1 MAAATRSGRQHEGG
15 FSKAWYP
22 SLLISRLIWG
32 RGRRRQARCVWLTE
46 GLVHEALCGCHFNV
60 SNFEGDNAGTEA
72 FWRALLVRWPRGAK
86 VGRRRGRMPTPQTDA
101 AELAQILRLVYQV
114 LVFVRSNYILK
125 LFACVLVDAIGFSSF
140 LLPGIGELGDVG
152 WAPLQ
157 AWFLYFMF
165 GSVRMS
171 GIGFMEE
178 ILPGTDFVPSAS
190 IAWACENI
198 DVTTLDALRTLS
210 GVVLRS
216 HARSPRSPPRS
227 SRPPHFL

>member
-1 MAAATRSGRQHEGG
+1 MQGGPAQDPRAAQP
-15 FSKAWYP
+15 W
-22 SLLISRLIWG
+22 
-32 RGRRRQARCVWLTE
+32 RGRVQWRPQREAADSMRVVLVRRGT
-46 GLVHEALCGCHFNV
+46 V
-60 SNFEGDNAGTEA
+60 SNFEGDNAGTERLS
-72 FWRALLVRWPRGAK
+72 RALLVGGPS
-86 VGRRRGRMPTPQTDA
+86 GRRAGSRRARMPTPQTDA

-210 GVVLRS
+210 GVVLRP

>member
-1 MAAATRSGRQHEGG
+1 MAAATRSGRQHEAG

-46 GLVHEALCGCHFNV
+46 ALVRESVCGCHFNV
-60 SNFEGDNAGTEA
+60 SNFEGDNAGTEG
-72 FWRALLVRWPRGAK
+72 FSRALLVRWRG
-86 VGRRRGRMPTPQTDA
+86 RRGRMPTPQTDA

-114 LVFVRSNYILK
+114 LVFVRSNYMLK
-125 LFACVLVDAIGFSSF
+125 LLACVLVDAIGFSSF

-178 ILPGTDFVPSAS
+178 ILPGTDFVPSAT

-198 DVTTLDALRTLS
+198 DVTTLDALRALS

>member
-1 MAAATRSGRQHEGG
+1 
-15 FSKAWYP
+15 
-22 SLLISRLIWG
+22 
-32 RGRRRQARCVWLTE
+32 
-46 GLVHEALCGCHFNV
+46 
-60 SNFEGDNAGTEA
+60 
-72 FWRALLVRWPRGAK
+72 
-86 VGRRRGRMPTPQTDA
+86 MPTPQTDA

-198 DVTTLDALRTLS
+198 DVTTLDALRALS

-216 HARSPRSPPRS
+216 HARSPRSLDRHVGQAEIDGPVAQAQLTRAALR
-227 SRPPHFL
+227 RPVDDTRPGLGDQAVRRIAEKNEIGGGDLHVSIPC

>member
-1 MAAATRSGRQHEGG
+1 MVPLSM
-15 FSKAWYP
+15 
-22 SLLISRLIWG
+22 LLSRLIGG

-46 GLVHEALCGCHFNV
+46 ALVHESLCGCHFNG
-60 SNFEGDNAGTEA
+60 SNFGVITREPKPLAPCWWPAPARRAGS
-72 FWRALLVRWPRGAK
+72 
-86 VGRRRGRMPTPQTDA
+86 RRGRMPTPQTDA

>member
-1 MAAATRSGRQHEGG
+1 
-15 FSKAWYP
+15 
-22 SLLISRLIWG
+22 
-32 RGRRRQARCVWLTE
+32 
-46 GLVHEALCGCHFNV
+46 
-60 SNFEGDNAGTEA
+60 
-72 FWRALLVRWPRGAK
+72 
-86 VGRRRGRMPTPQTDA
+86 MPTPQTDA

-198 DVTTLDALRTLS
+198 DVTTLDALRTVRCRAPITRPQPPQPPPIKPTPSFFVDYRTTVGTYGSTTIHMHDAVTSLCT
-210 GVVLRS
+210 VRR
-216 HARSPRSPPRS
+216 AR
-227 SRPPHFL
+227 

>member
-1 MAAATRSGRQHEGG
+1 MPA
-15 FSKAWYP
+15 
-22 SLLISRLIWG
+22 
-32 RGRRRQARCVWLTE
+32 RR
-46 GLVHEALCGCHFNV
+46 
-60 SNFEGDNAGTEA
+60 AGS
-72 FWRALLVRWPRGAK
+72 
-86 VGRRRGRMPTPQTDA
+86 RRGRMPTPQTDA

-210 GVVLRS
+210 GVVLRP

>member
-1 MAAATRSGRQHEGG
+1 M
-15 FSKAWYP
+15 
-22 SLLISRLIWG
+22 
-32 RGRRRQARCVWLTE
+32 
-46 GLVHEALCGCHFNV
+46 
-60 SNFEGDNAGTEA
+60 GDG
-72 FWRALLVRWPRGAK
+72 ALLK
-86 VGRRRGRMPTPQTDA
+86 VGMPTPQTDA

>member
-1 MAAATRSGRQHEGG
+1 
-15 FSKAWYP
+15 
-22 SLLISRLIWG
+22 
-32 RGRRRQARCVWLTE
+32 
-46 GLVHEALCGCHFNV
+46 
-60 SNFEGDNAGTEA
+60 
-72 FWRALLVRWPRGAK
+72 
-86 VGRRRGRMPTPQTDA
+86 MPTPQTDA

-198 DVTTLDALRTLS
+198 DVTTLDALRALS

-216 HARSPRSPPRS
+216 HARSPRSPPDQADPLIFCRLPS
-227 SRPPHFL
+227 TVPRYRNIQYGVHHKAQSTCSLCTVGRAR

>member
-1 MAAATRSGRQHEGG
+1 MWSPYQRVKRVITRETKGFRARTRPFGG
-15 FSKAWYP
+15 GTAP
-22 SLLISRLIWG
+22 A
-32 RGRRRQARCVWLTE
+32 RR
-46 GLVHEALCGCHFNV
+46 
-60 SNFEGDNAGTEA
+60 AGS
-72 FWRALLVRWPRGAK
+72 
-86 VGRRRGRMPTPQTDA
+86 RRGRMPTPQTDA

-114 LVFVRSNYILK
+114 LVFVRSNYLLK
-125 LFACVLVDAIGFSSF
+125 LFVCVLVDAVGFSSF